1 MKSDTNIKSTLKR
14 HQLAPTK
21 KLGQN
26 FLVNRQTV
34 ERIIDR
40 SQVSAE
46 DTILEFGVG
55 LGALTIPLAGRV
67 RRVIGLEIDSG
78 LVKYHR
84 DQQDLPDNV
93 ELLHQDLLKAD
104 LPKLAEQTGGRL
116 KIMANLPYSI
126 SNPLLFKLVDS
137 AGVIEWAVL
146 MLQKEVGHR
155 LTAEVNTKE
164 YGVLSVLFAGC
175 AAVERLLEV
184 GPGQFHPRP
193 KVDSVVVRL
202 RFHPKTRRAEALPAH
217 DHRLLRAM
225 INSAFQ
231 QRRKTI
237 ANALFAGNFHA
248 LAKNQIEAIIR
259 EAQLSPNLRAENL
272 SIEDYVSL
280 TRILKKQSNYTNLK
294 FNT

>member
-1 MKSDTNIKSTLKR
+1 MKSDTNVKSTLKR

-21 KLGQN
+21 RLGQN
-26 FLVNRQTV
+26 FLVNPQTV
-34 ERIIDR
+34 ERIIDLA
-40 SQVSAE
+40 QVSAE

-67 RRVIGLEIDSG
+67 RQVIGLEIDSG
-78 LVKYHR
+78 LIKYHR

-93 ELLHQDLLKAD
+93 ELHHQDLLKAD
-104 LPKLAEQTGGRL
+104 LQNLAQQTGGRL

-137 AGVIEWAVL
+137 AEVIEWAVL
-146 MLQKEVGHR
+146 MLQKEVGQR
-155 LTAEVNTKE
+155 LTAEVSTKE
-164 YGVLSVLFAGC
+164 YGVLSVLLAGC
-175 AAVERLLEV
+175 AAVERLLVV

-202 RFHPKTRRAEALPAH
+202 RFHPKTKQAEILPAH

-225 INSAFQ
+225 VNSAFQ

-272 SIEDYVSL
+272 TIDDYVRL
-280 TRILKKQSNYTNLK
+280 TKMFEMVLSVKC
-294 FNT
+294 